1 MQRLFSL
8 GTRGSAGAAAVAA
21 AAAASPSTAECHAQT
36 ARRPFL
42 QRTKGQ
48 SSQQAADE
56 TLQTEQSW
64 ILPDLQEGQVYFQ
77 PEEVE
82 ESVVQLFDA
91 VYRPAKRP
99 ASIEPASSEADTD
112 SESVESLGS
121 EANLFIEQADH
132 SAAPRQMENVLIKML
147 QQPGVQHACLTAL
160 MADEGFRDMVNGKP
174 LLEDASPAR
183 NAADV
188 LIEEIDD
195 HEAKEEKHPLSGLVD
210 ALGSQFAKLGEG
222 LKKASSTIGSFLVDM
237 GYRLHSIMGKPAT
250 AGKPSPEGIPK
261 KLQEEWWA
269 KAIMTVACSIFV
281 IMVMKRVPPV

>member
-1 MQRLFSL
+1 M

-36 ARRPFL
+36 TRRPFL
-42 QRTKGQ
+42 PRTKGQ
-48 SSQQAADE
+48 APQPVADE
-56 TLQTEQSW
+56 GLQAEESW
-64 ILPDLQEGQVYFQ
+64 VLPDLQEGQVYFQ
-77 PEEVE
+77 PEEVK

-99 ASIEPASSEADTD
+99 ESLEGAADADTD
-112 SESVESLGS
+112 NESVESLGS
-121 EANLFIEQADH
+121 EANLLIEQADH
-132 SAAPRQMENVLIKML
+132 STGPRQMENVLIKML

-174 LLEDASPAR
+174 LLEEANPAR

-195 HEAKEEKHPLSGLVD
+195 RAPQEDKHPLAGLVD

-222 LKKASSTIGSFLVDM
+222 LKRASSTVGSFLVDM
-237 GYRLHSIMGKPAT
+237 GYRLHSILGKPAT
-250 AGKPSPEGIPK
+250 AGKPSPEGIPR

-269 KAIMTVACSIFV
+269 RAIMTVACSIFV